1 MGGDADLGTIDVH
14 FYEKPDF
21 SGHES
26 SSDQEPRR
34 CGLEL
39 NGGCDPGNRQSI
51 RRCADRCAPSLLG
64 RGYSERT
71 VDL

>member
-21 SGHES
+21 FGHES

-34 CGLEL
+34 CGPEQRL
-39 NGGCDPGNRQSI
+39 NGGCDADNSF
-51 RRCADRCAPSLLG
+51 RC
-64 RGYSERT
+64 
-71 VDL
+71 